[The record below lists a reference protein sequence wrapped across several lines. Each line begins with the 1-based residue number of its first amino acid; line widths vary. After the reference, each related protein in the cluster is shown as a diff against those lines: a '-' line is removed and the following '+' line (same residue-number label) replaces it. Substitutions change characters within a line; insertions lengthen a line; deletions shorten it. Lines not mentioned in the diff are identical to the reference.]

1 MSKYHMSRQSLLTIL
16 VASVS
21 FTVAASAQ
29 QGTRPRIGYVYPA
42 GSRQGA
48 ELELVIGGRNLAGVA
63 TVYVSGSGIETF
75 AFGYSNPE
83 NAPTPAIAETV
94 TVEMTIAAD
103 AEPGPRELRL
113 ETPAGLSNP
122 LVFHVGQL
130 PEFMEQEKRSDTSI
144 DEVMDITPPAVV
156 NGQIMP
162 GDIDRFRVKA
172 RKGRRLVFALSAR
185 ELIPYLPD
193 AVPGWFQAVLAL
205 YDEAGN
211 ELKFADDFRFH
222 PDPILHYE
230 VPEDG
235 LYTIAVYDNIYR
247 GREDFVYRLAV
258 GELPFI
264 TGIFPLGGRA
274 GERTRV
280 QMQGWHLQQN
290 QLTVDFSTPGIHQ
303 LVVRKHHDA
312 LAERRLDLMIDRQL
326 STSADSVF
334 RTESVSNRIPFAV
347 DTIAECLEKE
357 TNDSS
362 DSSQHVS
369 LPIIVNGRIDEPGD
383 WDVFRFEGRSGQ
395 EVYAE
400 VRARRLGSPLDSVLR
415 LTDAT
420 GNQLAIN
427 DDHRDE
433 GAGLLTHHADSLL
446 GVALPADGSYFV
458 HLGDIQQHGGADY
471 AYRLRI
477 GPPNPDFELRI
488 VPSSINIRGGQTV
501 PLVVHV
507 MRRDGF
513 SGDIDLAF
521 DNAPRGFKPAGARI
535 PAGQDEVRLTLTV
548 PPARKKSTLSLSM
561 MGRAMIDGRQVTRPV
576 VPAENMMQ
584 AFIWW
589 HLVPVDELKAVVSP
603 GSAMRT
609 PVTILSELPLRIP
622 TDGTAALEL
631 GVPTGRAFDR
641 LHLELDEPPEGIS
654 IESESPSRRGMKIVF
669 ESDADK
675 VEPGLKGNL
684 IVNAFAVKSGEN
696 SKNTPQRRSRPTP
709 LGMLPAIPFEI
720 IAAN

>member
-1 MSKYHMSRQSLLTIL
+1 MSRLSIVTTFVVSLVFAI
-16 VASVS
+16 
-21 FTVAASAQ
+21 AASAQ

-48 ELELVIGGRNLAGVA
+48 ELEVVIGGRNLAGVA
-63 TVYVSGSGIETF
+63 TAYVSGGGIKTF

-94 TVEMTIAAD
+94 TVEMTIADD

-130 PEFMEQEKRSDTSI
+130 PEFMEREKRPESSTE
-144 DEVMDITPPAVV
+144 EVMDITPPAVV

-162 GDIDRFRVKA
+162 GDIDRFRIRA

-185 ELIPYLPD
+185 DLIPYLPD

-205 YDEAGN
+205 YDDDGN
-211 ELKFADDFRFH
+211 ELKLVDDFRFH

-235 LYTIAVYDNIYR
+235 LYTVAVYDNIYR

-264 TGIFPLGGRA
+264 TGIFPMGARA
-274 GERTRV
+274 GARTKV
-280 QMQGWHLQQN
+280 EMQGWHLKQKQKI
-290 QLTVDFSTPGIHQ
+290 VDFSTRGIHH
-303 LVVRKHHDA
+303 LVVRKQHDA

-326 STSADSVF
+326 STAADSVF
-334 RTESVSNRIPFAV
+334 RTESVSNRIAFSV
-347 DTIAECLEKE
+347 DTLPECLEKE
-357 TNDSS
+357 ANDSPHRP
-362 DSSQHVS
+362 QRVS
-369 LPIIVNGRIDEPGD
+369 LPIIINGRIDKPGD
-383 WDVFRFEGRSGQ
+383 WDVFRFEGCAGQ

-400 VRARRLGSPLDSVLR
+400 VRARRLGSPLDSILR
-415 LTDAT
+415 LTDAK
-420 GNQLAIN
+420 GKQLAIN

-446 GVALPADGSYFV
+446 SAALPADGSYFV
-458 HLGDIQQHGGADY
+458 YLGDIQQHGAADY
-471 AYRLRI
+471 AYRVRI
-477 GPPNPDFELRI
+477 GPPNRDFELRI
-488 VPSSINIRGGQTV
+488 VPSSVNIRGGGTV
-501 PLVVHV
+501 PLSIHAL
-507 MRRDGF
+507 RRDGF

-521 DNAPRGFKPAGARI
+521 DNAPRGFELAGARI
-535 PAGQDEVRLTLTV
+535 PPGQDNVRLTLTV
-548 PPARKKSTLSLSM
+548 PPVRKKSIVTLSLI
-561 MGRAMIDGRQVTRPV
+561 GRATIGGQTATRPV

-589 HLVPVDELKAVVSP
+589 HLVPVNELKAVISP
-603 GSAMRT
+603 GTATKT
-609 PVTILSELPLRIP
+609 PVTVVSELPLRIP
-622 TDGTAALEL
+622 VDGAAALEL
-631 GVPTGRAFDR
+631 DTPTGRAFDR
-641 LHLELDEPPEGIS
+641 LHLELDEPPDGLS
-654 IESESPSRRGMKIVF
+654 IEGESPTRRGMKIVF
-669 ESDADK
+669 KCDASK
-675 VEPGLKGNL
+675 IKAGLKGNL
-684 IVNAFAVKSGEN
+684 IVSAFAVKSEED
-696 SKNTPQRRSRPTP
+696 SKSTPRRRSRPTP

-720 IAAN
+720 IASN